1 MKVDKT
7 DLYWIKKLRGNG
19 FKQSEIAKMLGHSQ
33 QVIAYQLQKLR
44 SDLLK
49 QHPFLNPEDDDDD

>member
-1 MKVDKT
+1 MKVNQQ

-44 SDLLK
+44 RDLLK
-49 QHPFLNPEDDDDD
+49 QHPFLDPDPDDD